1 MDDRQAGRAA
11 PERGGADEAAVYP
24 IAKQI
29 MLGRWVWLEPLF
41 FVLTWICLA
50 ALAIAL
56 VPPRPL

>member
-1 MDDRQAGRAA
+1 MDDRQAGR
-11 PERGGADEAAVYP
+11 EAAVYP

-41 FVLTWICLA
+41 LVLTWICLA